1 MSAYRFCRSDDVPLI
16 VEAYR
21 RCNVGPGAVPWRLTA
36 DHMKRLGREFNLWT
50 SSCMVAFAGP
60 DPIGVLIAAKRA
72 PIASLVLHTAVH
84 PDHRG
89 QGHGH
94 HVMASLSRKMAI
106 LEPTRMIVEA
116 PIGNDSAAAAARSF
130 LEACGYIH
138 DTTLTDYTAPAAG
151 TASAAPIAMP
161 LTLADAESI
170 GALDAIGDV
179 CWQRQAQTIRNL
191 RDRVQGLA
199 IASDR
204 QVEAFVL
211 YRNDHDAGDPLPFF
225 APPAAPGANG
235 DEEAACE
242 ILACGAASA
251 ERAGVLVGMLLSTV
265 AAHTGRALHL
275 ARVDAA
281 EPIAP
286 WLKAWGFAAGA
297 SRDRYLADAA
307 AA

>member
-21 RCNVGPGAVPWRLTA
+21 RCNVGPGAAPWQLTA
-36 DHMKRLGREFNLWT
+36 DHMKRLGREYNLWT
-50 SSCMVAFAGP
+50 SSCMVAFSGR
-60 DPIGVLIAAKRA
+60 DPIGVLIAAKRE
-72 PIASLVLHTAVH
+72 PIASLVLHTAIH
-84 PDHRG
+84 PEHRG
-89 QGHGH
+89 QGHGRH
-94 HVMASLSRKMAI
+94 MMTSLSQKMAI

-116 PIGNDSAAAAARSF
+116 PVGNDTAAAAARSF
-130 LEACGYIH
+130 LEACGYRR
-138 DTTLTDYTAPAAG
+138 DGVLTDYNAPATG
-151 TASAAPIAMP
+151 TSPAAPIAMP

-179 CWQRQAQTIRNL
+179 CWQRQARTTRNL

-211 YRNDHDAGDPLPFF
+211 YRNDHAAADPLPFF
-225 APPAAPGANG
+225 APPATPIAGG
-235 DEEAACE
+235 ETEAACE

-265 AAHTGRALHL
+265 AAQTGRALHV
-275 ARVDAA
+275 ARVDTA
-281 EPIAP
+281 EPIAA
-286 WLKAWGFAAGA
+286 WLKSWGFAAGA
-297 SRDRYLADAA
+297 RRDRYLADASA
-307 AA
+307 A